1 MLPEVTLKSVSRDDV
16 DRIAWWLQ
24 DDDLSSRWFGQ
35 YGADDPVH
43 PGYDPRHML
52 EASDWEW
59 RRTFADPR
67 RTIFSIYNTADEHV
81 GESQVQLDGEG
92 GAELSVLIGRKDLW
106 HHGYGTAT
114 MLELLDRVFNT
125 MGLESAWVTVPV
137 ENGPAIGLFEK
148 LGFVIASGD
157 NVKHG
162 EIDVAHM
169 NVSSAR
175 YSAKESRAHKEQEL
189 TPVVA
194 ITGLPGSE
202 SEALGR
208 EIARLLDSEFIG
220 DEIKDPLSER
230 LQCSRA
236 ELESFE
242 TSHKSFWMRLLA
254 SIVVPTEVT
263 TAYESG
269 YHAYVPSRPYE
280 YDELLHEPLSK
291 QQYVKKLRRI
301 VRRRAAEGDAV
312 LHGNGC
318 HLFLPDQVDGLTV
331 FVSASAE
338 SRAVRVAQYGDTPEA
353 SRKRLDRAD
362 REQREIFRRLFECE
376 IDDSSKFDITVNL
389 DRMTI
394 ADAAEVIVE
403 VLRRRGAEKTPAPAT
418 AKGVTVG
425 S

>member
-59 RRTFADPR
+59 RRTFSDPR
-67 RTIFSIYNTADEHV
+67 RTIFSIYSTADEHV
-81 GESQVQLDGEG
+81 GECQVQLDGEG

-137 ENGPAIGLFEK
+137 ENRPAIGLFEK

-157 NVKHG
+157 RVKHG

-169 NVSSAR
+169 TVSSAR
-175 YSAKESRAHKEQEL
+175 YSAKDSRAHKEMKI

-194 ITGLPGSE
+194 IAGLPGSE
-202 SEALGR
+202 SEALGQ
-208 EIARLLDSEFIG
+208 EIARLLDSEYIG
-220 DEIKDPLSER
+220 DEIKDLLSER

-291 QQYVKKLRRI
+291 RQYVKKLRRI
-301 VRRRAAEGDAV
+301 VRRRAAEGNAV
-312 LHGNGC
+312 LHGNGS
-318 HLFLPDQVDGLTV
+318 HLFLPEQVDGLTV

-338 SRAVRVAQYGDTPEA
+338 SRAVRVAQYGDTPET

-362 REQREIFRRLFECE
+362 REHREIFRRLFDCE
-376 IDDSSKFDITVNL
+376 IDDSSKFDVTVNL

-394 ADAAEVIVE
+394 ADAAEIIVE
-403 VLRRRGAEKTPAPAT
+403 VLRRRGADRAPAPA
-418 AKGVTVG
+418 APKGVTVG

>member
-59 RRTFADPR
+59 RRTFSDPR

-81 GESQVQLDGEG
+81 GECQVQLDGEG

-137 ENGPAIGLFEK
+137 ENRPAIGLFEK

-157 NVKHG
+157 RVKHG

-175 YSAKESRAHKEQEL
+175 YSAKDSRAHKEQEL

-202 SEALGR
+202 SEALGQ
-208 EIARLLDSEFIG
+208 EIARLLDSELIG

-291 QQYVKKLRRI
+291 RQYVKKLRRI

-353 SRKRLDRAD
+353 SLKRLDRVD
-362 REQREIFRRLFECE
+362 REQREIFRRLFDCE

-394 ADAAEVIVE
+394 ADAVEVIVE
-403 VLRRRGAEKTPAPAT
+403 VLRRRGAEQTPAPAT
-418 AKGVTVG
+418 PKGVTVG

>member
-67 RTIFSIYNTADEHV
+67 RTIFSIYSTADEHV
-81 GESQVQLDGEG
+81 GECQVQMDGEG

-114 MLELLDRVFNT
+114 MLELLDRVFNR
-125 MGLESAWVTVPV
+125 MNLESAWVTVPV
-137 ENGPAIGLFEK
+137 GNRPAIGLFEK

-169 NVSSAR
+169 TVSSVR

-331 FVSASAE
+331 FVSASAQ

>member
-24 DDDLSSRWFGQ
+24 DDDLSSRWFGH
-35 YGADDPVH
+35 YGTDDPVH
-43 PGYDPRHML
+43 PGYDPSHML

-59 RRTFADPR
+59 RRTFGDPR
-67 RTIFSIYNTADEHV
+67 RAIYSIYNTADEHV
-81 GESQVQLDGEG
+81 GECQVQLDGEG
-92 GAELSVLIGRKDLW
+92 GAELSVIIGRKDLW

-114 MLELLDRVFNT
+114 MLELLDMVFNT

-137 ENGPAIGLFEK
+137 DNRPAIGLFEK
-148 LGFVIASGD
+148 LGFVIDSGEH
-157 NVKHG
+157 VKHG

-169 NVSSAR
+169 TVSSAR
-175 YSAKESRAHKEQEL
+175 YSARESRAHKEQEP

-194 ITGLPGSE
+194 IAGLPGSE
-202 SEALGR
+202 SEALGQ

-236 ELESFE
+236 ELDSFE
-242 TSHKSFWMRLLA
+242 SSHKSFWMRLLA

-280 YDELLHEPLSK
+280 YDELLNEPLSK
-291 QQYVKKLRRI
+291 RRYVKKLRRI
-301 VRRRAAEGDAV
+301 VRRRAAEGHAV

-318 HLFLPDQVDGLTV
+318 HLFLPQQVDGLTV

-338 SRAVRVAQYGDTPEA
+338 NRAVRVAQYGDTPEA
-353 SRKRLDRAD
+353 SRKRLVHDD
-362 REQREIFRRLFECE
+362 KEQREIFRRLFDCE

-389 DRMTI
+389 DRITI
-394 ADAAEVIVE
+394 ADAAEIIVE
-403 VLRRRGAEKTPAPAT
+403 VLRRRGADRVLTTATPE
-418 AKGVTVG
+418 GVTVG
-425 S
+425 G